1 MMLDPR
7 HYWSVVI
14 HTYLLELREAER
26 MLAYLKARRTS
37 EPLYQVE
44 VIEAG
49 RAELGARVAR
59 GIDYLDGLA
68 GVW

>member
-1 MMLDPR
+1 MMLDPL

-26 MLAYLKARRTS
+26 MLARLRARRTS
-37 EPLYQVE
+37 VTVYQVD

-49 RAELGARVAR
+49 RVELGARVAR
-59 GIDYLDGLA
+59 GIDYLDGMA